1 MAVKTYVNGMSK
13 LLDISTAR
21 YGMGQKIKHRLFDY
35 RGVVLDVDSRF
46 QLSDE
51 WYDKMAKSKPA
62 KDEPWYHV
70 LVHDSAQMTYVAEAN
85 LDYDVSKEAVEH
97 PVIDICFDKDA
108 AGKYQRRL
116 SVQ

>member
-1 MAVKTYVNGMSK
+1 MKQIPE
-13 LLDISTAR
+13 ISSAK
-21 YGMGQKIKHRLFDY
+21 YNIGQKIRHRLFEY

-51 WYDKMAKSKPA
+51 WYAEMAKNMPS

-70 LVHDSAQMTYVAEAN
+70 LVHESAQMTYVAEAN
-85 LDYDVSKEAVEH
+85 ITFDNSQDQIEH
-97 PVIDICFDKDA
+97 PVVELCFDIDA
-108 AGKYQRRL
+108 QGKYQRRL